1 MITTLAN
8 LKRNQYYLKLPR
20 NGPAKQN
27 LETQNIN
34 NMNLRFFFF
43 FEGKK
48 KHLGIPKTSPIF
60 QHPTKIITSS
70 TWLIAKA
77 AMVYIRLHASER
89 CCYLLRCHLN
99 KRIPL
104 QLSAA
109 LSSVES
115 DPLSTV
121 SSELSSGRT
130 CTLLAFF
137 TIQLVNSDEDANS
150 VIACLV
156 ES

>member
-1 MITTLAN
+1 MEPQLSTLP
-8 LKRNQYYLKLPR
+8 LRQYDYNSRK
-20 NGPAKQN
+20 AEKESVVQN
-27 LETQNIN
+27 
-34 NMNLRFFFF
+34 R
-43 FEGKK
+43 
-48 KHLGIPKTSPIF
+48 IF
-60 QHPTKIITSS
+60 QHATEIITSS
-70 TWLIAKA
+70 TWLIARA
-77 AMVYIRLHASER
+77 ASVYISCHASECR
-89 CCYLLRCHLN
+89 YLLRCHLN
-99 KRIPL
+99 KLIPL

-121 SSELSSGRT
+121 SSELSSGRI

-137 TIQLVNSDEDANS
+137 MIQSVNSDEDASS